1 MLFLVA
7 TLAPF
12 FGLGKTTIVSKL
24 HRGKELKSMGDL
36 EASTE
41 DILVESALLIS
52 SCYGF
57 ESKDMTECRINSW
70 KSRTSKARKTAPP
83 LCSLPPTHE
92 TFSENVKRA
101 HFQSAVWLS
110 AMTLNLPNLDP
121 TKYGWEQDKINEVLC
136 LIGIPAGVSA
146 APPEVLKL
154 IKCTCSS
161 TKSCSTRR
169 CSCVAANVARSLM
182 CSCHGDRDTCCSEP
196 TKLVTWKP
204 SDDDVIE

>member
-1 MLFLVA
+1 MKHF
-7 TLAPF
+7 
-12 FGLGKTTIVSKL
+12 
-24 HRGKELKSMGDL
+24 
-36 EASTE
+36 
-41 DILVESALLIS
+41 
-52 SCYGF
+52 
-57 ESKDMTECRINSW
+57 
-70 KSRTSKARKTAPP
+70 
-83 LCSLPPTHE
+83 
-92 TFSENVKRA
+92 VKRA

-136 LIGIPAGVSA
+136 LIGILAGVSA

-182 CSCHGDRDTCCSEP
+182 CLCHGDWDTCCSES
-196 TKLVTWKP
+196 TKFVTGELSDGDVLNELTSRNGLETIILTITCFSCVSDHSHRWKNILYHT
-204 SDDDVIE
+204 SHLLLRHYFMSV

>member
-12 FGLGKTTIVSKL
+12 FGLGKTTIVNKL
-24 HRGKELKSMGDL
+24 GSGKELKSLGDL

-110 AMTLNLPNLDP
+110 AMSPNPPHLDP
-121 TKYGWEQDKINEVLC
+121 LSMGGSETK
-136 LIGIPAGVSA
+136 
-146 APPEVLKL
+146 
-154 IKCTCSS
+154 
-161 TKSCSTRR
+161 
-169 CSCVAANVARSLM
+169 
-182 CSCHGDRDTCCSEP
+182 
-196 TKLVTWKP
+196 
-204 SDDDVIE
+204 